1 MTGPGET
8 WSVSGG
14 SVSLQGGA
22 LVGVVNVTPDSF
34 SDGGEY
40 LAPDVAIARGLE
52 MMTQGAALVDVGGE
66 STRPGAR
73 PVPEAEELR
82 RLIPVVSGLAAAGV
96 PVSVDTYKPGVARE
110 GLAAGAVVIND
121 VTGFRDPEM
130 IEVAATSDCGVVVMH
145 MQGTPVDMHIDPRY
159 DDVVAEV
166 TGFLLDRVAALR
178 VSGVDER
185 RIVIDPG
192 LGFGKRAHHSLTLL
206 AKLDRLVSHGL
217 PVMVGVSRKGFLGSL
232 VANDTREGRDRA
244 GAVANALAYARGV
257 RLFRVHDVALS
268 RDALG
273 VAGAIVTNQ

>member
-1 MTGPGET
+1 
-8 WSVSGG
+8 
-14 SVSLQGGA
+14 
-22 LVGVVNVTPDSF
+22 
-34 SDGGEY
+34 
-40 LAPDVAIARGLE
+40 
-52 MMTQGAALVDVGGE
+52 VGGLV
-66 STRPGAR
+66 T
-73 PVPEAEELR
+73 
-82 RLIPVVSGLAAAGV
+82 AGV

-130 IEVAATSDCGVVVMH
+130 IEVVATSDCGVVVMH
-145 MQGTPVDMHIDPRY
+145 MQGTPADMHIEPRY
-159 DDVVAEV
+159 EDVVAEV

-206 AKLDRLVSHGL
+206 ANLDRLVAHGL

-232 VANDTREGRDRA
+232 VANDTREHRDRA
-244 GAVANALAYARGV
+244 GTIANALAYARGA

-268 RDALG
+268 KDALG
-273 VAGAIVTNQ
+273 VAAAIVTNQ

>member
-1 MTGPGET
+1 MTGPGVT

-14 SVSLQGGA
+14 PISLRGGA

-82 RLIPVVSGLAAAGV
+82 RLIPVVGGLVTAGV

-110 GLAAGAVVIND
+110 GLAAGAVAIND

-130 IEVAATSDCGVVVMH
+130 IEVVATSDCGVVVMH
-145 MQGTPVDMHIDPRY
+145 MQGTPVDMHIEPRY
-159 DDVVAEV
+159 EDVVAEV

-206 AKLDRLVSHGL
+206 ANLDRLVAHGL

-232 VANDTREGRDRA
+232 VANDTREHRDRA
-244 GAVANALAYARGV
+244 GTIANALAYARGA

-268 RDALG
+268 KDALG
-273 VAGAIVTNQ
+273 VAAAIVTNQ

>member
-52 MMTQGAALVDVGGE
+52 MMTQGAAFVDVGGE

-178 VSGVDER
+178 VSGVDQR